1 MNRPSMRLAAP
12 ALAAALCGCFMQ
24 RFVAPEK
31 RYYVIEAPRPGE
43 ALKPPSNGLALR
55 VERCRISP
63 RYDLSEFIYR
73 IGDLNYESDFY
84 SEYFVAPNDL
94 AAEETRKWLERAG
107 LFEMIVDAYGRV
119 PPTHTLSGVINSIYG
134 DFRDKS
140 APRAAIE
147 MQFLFSREVE
157 GRGTVLFQKDYSQS
171 VAIEKA
177 AAADVAAGLSQAL
190 SAILGQLE
198 KDIRQAMEQA
208 R

>member
-1 MNRPSMRLAAP
+1 
-12 ALAAALCGCFMQ
+12 
-24 RFVAPEK
+24 
-31 RYYVIEAPRPGE
+31 
-43 ALKPPSNGLALR
+43 
-55 VERCRISP
+55 
-63 RYDLSEFIYR
+63 
-73 IGDLNYESDFY
+73 
-84 SEYFVAPNDL
+84 
-94 AAEETRKWLERAG
+94 
-107 LFEMIVDAYGRV
+107 
-119 PPTHTLSGVINSIYG
+119 
-134 DFRDKS
+134 
-140 APRAAIE
+140 